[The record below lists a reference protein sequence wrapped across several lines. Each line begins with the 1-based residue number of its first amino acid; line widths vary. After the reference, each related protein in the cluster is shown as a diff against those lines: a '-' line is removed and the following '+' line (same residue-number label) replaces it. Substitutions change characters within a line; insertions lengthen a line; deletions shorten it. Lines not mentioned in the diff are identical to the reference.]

1 VSGPD
6 PKPRKRVVNPDAGV
20 EKVYGP
26 TGERACRVCRRR
38 GFVSRHHLVKRSQ
51 GGDDVDE
58 NIVPLC
64 GDGVAGCHGRVEA
77 KHRETLVA
85 LRKALRPDELD
96 YIILRKGEAW
106 LDRMYPRT
114 TLQAVRSG

>member
-20 EKVYGP
+20 GKLRQ
-26 TGERACRVCRRR
+26 ERACRVCGQRTMLLE
-38 GFVSRHHLVKRSQ
+38 RHHLVKRSQ

-114 TLQAVRSG
+114 TLRAVRPK